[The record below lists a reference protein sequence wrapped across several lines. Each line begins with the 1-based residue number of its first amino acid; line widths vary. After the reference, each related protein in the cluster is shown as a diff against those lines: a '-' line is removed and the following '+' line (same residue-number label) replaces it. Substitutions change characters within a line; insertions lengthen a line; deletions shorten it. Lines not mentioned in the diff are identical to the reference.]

1 MSKRYLILSDGT
13 VYTGEAFGAER
24 EATGELVFNTGVV
37 GYIETL
43 TDPSY
48 WGQIIMQTF
57 PAVGNYGIIEEDF
70 EGECAC
76 RGYVVREW
84 CPEPSNF
91 RSQYTLD
98 EFLKRQGVPGLCGVD
113 TRAITQHIREMG
125 VMSAMISDHVPD
137 DLSALKTYAVTGGVA
152 AVGAKERVFYP
163 ATGEKRC
170 AVTLVDYGTKRNIIR
185 ELNAR
190 GCDVTVVPPTTP
202 AETILADRPDGVMLS
217 NGPGDP
223 AENTACIAEI
233 KKLLGKAPMFGLCLG
248 HQLMALATGGK
259 TVKLKYGHRGGNQPV
274 IDRQTGHTYITSQ
287 NHGYAVVSESLP
299 VGEVR
304 FVNANDGTCE
314 GVDYPA
320 LNAFSVQFHPE
331 ACAGPRDTSV
341 LFDRFVEMM
350 GNKGSGTS
358 SARKNVQWTFFSEMG
373 PVGLKD

>member
-1 MSKRYLILSDGT
+1 MSKRYLILSDGS
-13 VYTGEAFGAER
+13 VYPGEAFGAEC

-76 RGYVVREW
+76 RGYVVRQW

-98 EFLKRQGVPGLCGVD
+98 AFLKKQGVPGICGID
-113 TRAITQHIREMG
+113 TRAVTQHIRNCG
-125 VMSAMISDHVPD
+125 VMNAMICDRVPE
-137 DLSALKTYAVTGGVA
+137 DLSALKALSLTGGVA
-152 AVGAKERVFYP
+152 AVCAKARAFYP
-163 ATGEKRC
+163 ATGEKKC

-190 GCDVTVVPPTTP
+190 GCEVTVVPPATP
-202 AETILADRPDGVMLS
+202 AEAILADHPDGVMLS

-233 KKLLGKAPMFGLCLG
+233 RKLLGKAPMFGLCLG
-248 HQLMALATGGK
+248 HQLMALAAGGQ

-274 IDRQTGHTYITSQ
+274 IDQRTGHTYITSQ
-287 NHGYAVVSESLP
+287 NHGYTVVSESLP
-299 VGEVR
+299 TGEVR

-314 GVDYPA
+314 GVDYPD

-350 GNKGSGTS
+350 KGD
-358 SARKNVQWTFFSEMG
+358 AICR
-373 PVGLKD
+373 